1 MKRIAILAAAVC
13 STAFATQIPVAM
25 DAMAGPAS
33 ADGSGP
39 ALQVGGGY
47 RSYLNFAVQPEV
59 AHVTAA
65 GIGSAMVRLWVS
77 RVTAPGSV
85 DVFVAASAWDENTIT
100 SANAPGAG
108 VQVATFSVPPGG
120 GWVTV
125 DISNLV
131 RVWRDF
137 PSAEF
142 GLVLAANAAT
152 PGVNVQ
158 FDSKENTLTSHAAM
172 LDVSFVAP
180 QGPPGPA
187 GPVGDAGPVGPLGKP
202 GTDGAGLTLI
212 WRSRTHTIQPTD
224 RDFFGAA
231 CASDETPISGACGTT
246 DDIAGT
252 VRIFEQGMRTN
263 DIECGVANLGSTAR
277 AGVASILCAK

>member
-1 MKRIAILAAAVC
+1 
-13 STAFATQIPVAM
+13 
-25 DAMAGPAS
+25 
-33 ADGSGP
+33 
-39 ALQVGGGY
+39 
-47 RSYLNFAVQPEV
+47 
-59 AHVTAA
+59 
-65 GIGSAMVRLWVS
+65 
-77 RVTAPGSV
+77 
-85 DVFVAASAWDENTIT
+85 
-100 SANAPGAG
+100 

-152 PGVNVQ
+152 PGVNVR
-158 FDSKENTLTSHAAM
+158 FDSKENTLTSHAAT

-187 GPVGDAGPVGPLGKP
+187 GPVGNAGPVGPVGKP

-212 WRSRTHTIQPTD
+212 WRSRTHSIPSTD
-224 RDFFGAA
+224 RDFFTAA
-231 CASDETPISGACGTT
+231 CATDETPISGAC
-246 DDIAGT
+246 DIAGV
-252 VRIFEQGMRTN
+252 VRIFSQDMRTN

-277 AGVASILCAK
+277 TGVASILCAK